1 MGRFLSIVFF
11 VAALITLFPAPIS
24 AQGGDNRA
32 AILVSY
38 DSSRVYTKCVAFS
51 EAEITGE
58 QLLKRT
64 GLLTVM
70 DFSYGMGAAI
80 CSIGGVGC
88 AYPKEHCF
96 CKCQGD
102 SCEFWSYYAWNGNAW
117 QFLSVGASN
126 HKIGNGALVGWTW
139 GKGSVAVGGVIP
151 PAVTF
156 DQICAAPT
164 ATPTVTATTTPTAT
178 RMPTNTPTQTAVP
191 TPTGTA
197 ALASQSGSTPPPSG
211 SPPDV
216 QFTAAASTL
225 EVGACTV
232 LQWVTWNAQQVTL
245 DSSVVAGQDRR
256 EVCPQRTQRFV
267 LTATNA
273 SGQAQQELMIHVANS
288 VPGLPTQPAQPRTP
302 PATALG
308 SNSQTS
314 PLPTPIVTR
323 PAPNPVVAAPLP
335 QPPAQPAPNAASL
348 VMAAQAKSIPVET
361 PTGIGAAT
369 VVATRGLRLM
379 PTLTPSPTRPL
390 ARKQAA
396 GGLATPTP
404 LLVARV
410 ETAGDSAQLGLDASA
425 PRSRDASTPDR
436 VFNRALLPRYGV
448 YVLMV
453 ATLVGAA
460 AFVTH
465 RKQRNA

>member
-1 MGRFLSIVFF
+1 
-11 VAALITLFPAPIS
+11 
-24 AQGGDNRA
+24 
-32 AILVSY
+32 
-38 DSSRVYTKCVAFS
+38 
-51 EAEITGE
+51 
-58 QLLKRT
+58 
-64 GLLTVM
+64 
-70 DFSYGMGAAI
+70 
-80 CSIGGVGC
+80 
-88 AYPKEHCF
+88 
-96 CKCQGD
+96 
-102 SCEFWSYYAWNGNAW
+102 
-117 QFLSVGASN
+117 
-126 HKIGNGALVGWTW
+126 
-139 GKGSVAVGGVIP
+139 
-151 PAVTF
+151 
-156 DQICAAPT
+156 
-164 ATPTVTATTTPTAT
+164 
-178 RMPTNTPTQTAVP
+178 
-191 TPTGTA
+191 
-197 ALASQSGSTPPPSG
+197 
-211 SPPDV
+211 
-216 QFTAAASTL
+216 
-225 EVGACTV
+225 V
-232 LQWVTWNAQQVTL
+232 LQWVTWNAQQVTF

-273 SGQAQQELMIHVANS
+273 SGQTQQELMIHVANS
-288 VPGLPTQPAQPRTP
+288 VPGLPPQPAQSRTP
-302 PATALG
+302 PATALS

-314 PLPTPIVTR
+314 PLPTPIFTR

-335 QPPAQPAPNAASL
+335 QLPAQPAPNAASL

-369 VVATRGLRLM
+369 VVATQGLRLM